1 MNLNK
6 NTRICIIGLGYVG
19 LPLAL
24 SFEKYF
30 DVIGFDIN
38 NLRIKELKKKNDVTR
53 EVSKNDLLKA
63 KTIFFT
69 SNEKDIK
76 KIDIFIVT
84 VPTPIYKNKSPD
96 LSILKNACYLVG
108 KKIIKNNIVIF
119 ESTVY
124 PGATEEICIPIIER
138 LSKLKFNKDFFCGYS
153 PERINPG
160 QTKHKLHNIVKVTS
174 GSNNKTLNIVDN
186 LYKKIIKVGTYKA
199 QSIKIAEA
207 AKIIENT
214 QRDLNI
220 ALVNE
225 LSILFDKL
233 NIDTNKVLQAASTK
247 WNFVNFKPGLVG
259 GHCIGVDPYYLTYK
273 SKKVGY
279 NPKVILAGR
288 KVNDEMS
295 LYVAKKAIKLLD
307 KIKKQK
313 NKRVL
318 IMGFAF
324 KENCRDVRNTKVYD
338 LYAHLVK
345 KGLKVDVYD
354 PIVDPKEVKKYY
366 QINLSKKIFKKKYSL
381 IIIAVGHNIF
391 KKINNSFFSKA
402 LLFDLKSIK
411 KEIVPHYSF

>member
-24 SFEKYF
+24 AFEKYF
-30 DVIGFDIN
+30 NVIGFDIN
-38 NLRIKELKKKNDVTR
+38 NSRIKELKKKNDVTR

-63 KTIFFT
+63 KSIFFT

-119 ESTVY
+119 ESTVF
-124 PGATEEICIPIIER
+124 PGATEEICMPIVER
-138 LSKLKFNKDFFCGYS
+138 VSKLKFNVDFFCGYS

-160 QTKHKLHNIVKVTS
+160 QTRYKLENIVKITS
-174 GSNNKTLNIVDN
+174 GSNNKTLNLVDN

-207 AKIIENT
+207 AKVIENT

-247 WNFVNFKPGLVG
+247 WNFANFKPGLVG

-273 SKKVGY
+273 SKKEGY

-295 LYVAKKAIKLLD
+295 LYVANKAIKFLK
-307 KIKKQK
+307 KIKKTK
-313 NKRVL
+313 NKKVL

-338 LYAHLVK
+338 LYIHLVK
-345 KGLKVDVYD
+345 KGLEVDIYD
-354 PIVDPKEVKKYY
+354 PVVDPKEVKKYY

-391 KKINNSFFSKA
+391 KKINNNFFSEA

-411 KEIVPHYSF
+411 KEIVPDYCF

>member
-1 MNLNK
+1 MKLNK

-24 SFEKYF
+24 AFEKYF
-30 DVIGFDIN
+30 NVIGFDTN
-38 NLRIKELKKKNDVTR
+38 NLRINELKKKNDATG

-63 KTIFFT
+63 KSIIFT
-69 SNEKDIK
+69 SDQKDIK

-96 LSILKNACYLVG
+96 LSLLKNACYFVG

-119 ESTVY
+119 ESTVF
-124 PGATEEICIPIIER
+124 PGATEEICVPIIER
-138 LSKLKFNKDFFCGYS
+138 ISKLKFNKDFFCGYS

-160 QTKHKLHNIVKVTS
+160 QTRHKLHNIVKVTS
-174 GSNNKTLNIVDN
+174 GSNSNTLNVVDN
-186 LYKKIIKVGTYKA
+186 LYKKIVKVGTYRA
-199 QSIKIAEA
+199 ESVKIAEA
-207 AKIIENT
+207 AKVIENT

-233 NIDTNKVLQAASTK
+233 NIDTNKVLKAASTK
-247 WNFVNFKPGLVG
+247 WNFINFKPGLVG

-273 SKKVGY
+273 SKKEGY

-288 KVNDEMS
+288 KVNDEMP
-295 LYVAKKAIKLLD
+295 LYVANKAINVMN
-307 KIKKQK
+307 KQK
-313 NKRVL
+313 KTKNKKIL

-338 LYAHLVK
+338 LYCHLVK
-345 KGLKVDVYD
+345 KGMKVDVYD
-354 PIVDPKEVKKYY
+354 PVVDPEEVKKYY
-366 QINLSKKIFKKKYSL
+366 KINLLNKIFRKKYDL

-391 KKINNSFFSKA
+391 KKINKNFFSKA
-402 LLFDLKSIK
+402 ILFDLKSIK
-411 KEIVPHYSF
+411 KGVVSDYSF